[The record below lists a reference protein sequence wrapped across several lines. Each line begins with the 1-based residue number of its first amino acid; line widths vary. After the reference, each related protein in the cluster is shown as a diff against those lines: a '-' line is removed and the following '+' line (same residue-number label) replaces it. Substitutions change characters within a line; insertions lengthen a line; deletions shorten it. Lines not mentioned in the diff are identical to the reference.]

1 MYHVGSFNFCNGVSE
16 LQMELPNFLGYFN
29 TFVFTVL
36 HHAVEDEV
44 ESKTVIDS
52 YFIPKFPVASTM

>member
-29 TFVFTVL
+29 TFVFTVQ
-36 HHAVEDEV
+36 VV
-44 ESKTVIDS
+44 DS
-52 YFIPKFPVASTM
+52 QWLYLVVGHRC